1 MNTIPQEQGALF
13 FEDVVAS
20 YVKQPR
26 FRPRQW
32 LEKRVQDLLDEADC
46 RFVLITGEPGAGKTA
61 FMAQLAHNHAS
72 WLRYFIRRTST
83 QPLSSGDARSFLFAI
98 GHQLA
103 ASQPELFDPD
113 KLKVE
118 VEQDIQENAA
128 SGRATGIEIDD
139 LQVSPFF
146 QTSLKVKQ
154 KVGIQ
159 AGELVGIS
167 IRRAVVEERFLE
179 LDNLQMLA
187 LFHPARALRR
197 AGSQE
202 KIVILVDALDE
213 LRYQPGGDHIL
224 KWLASC
230 PELPANVRLV
240 LSSRPDDELLA
251 VFRGAQASWLRELPL
266 PTDKVQQ
273 AQDPQGY
280 AAVQA
285 DVQAY
290 AAALAEQPPVATALA
305 ALGAEQKWNF
315 VRRSVQKA
323 DGNLGYLDA
332 LGRTIDAALEAGD
345 QEMLA
350 RALNL
355 EEVPDTLNGIHAFF
369 LQQIQARVQNESI
382 EVVDANTG
390 ESHYLKAWPAVYRR
404 ILGVLSV
411 ARQPLSMAQ
420 VRRLGGIPADEAYV
434 SDALGALRQI
444 LNPTPGVFS
453 FYHASLPEFLAAPET
468 QANPAYQQLA
478 VNAQEAH
485 RRIVQAY
492 RKGAES
498 WDAVDFEQVDDYGLL
513 QLPAHLQAS
522 GAELAAQVV
531 ELVNWPVRKAMLTRF
546 QTDVA
551 FQSLVDRAAG
561 QVLRELDIA
570 KALPQV
576 FFLALARAQTARSGN
591 WFSPKTL
598 GLMTR
603 LGRVDQ
609 ALMYLVLKNPGLQRF
624 RSAVEIYI
632 QANARQRQHMGDQLD
647 IERLLELAE
656 EVGNEWN
663 KREHAIAEVARLA
676 AEQDYPRALQILQRV
691 KTDYLIISAHKD
703 ALAAAL
709 QARTPEEA
717 LALLRQELAQ
727 NKNLQ
732 PQTELENGNGSDGQE
747 KKPSPAVDLYKT
759 LIRRLMNLEEEEETL
774 RQALNDLSA
783 LPDYPSQAAK
793 DGELAA
799 LFTAAWYG
807 LDLSRGQPLL
817 DELRQML
824 FAPLP
829 PQPDADEARY
839 AWQDL
844 VSARLLALW
853 ESACLFERRDPQFS
867 RTCLEALEPNS
878 AVFHVDEEVLYL
890 LDEWHKYSI
899 LAAEEW
905 LRLGERDKARE
916 WIEAIIASALQRTNR
931 YRWRLLERAAQAMQ
945 PIDPARSTEIIQLA
959 VEAARPEPG
968 SLLEDFDLAELV
980 GGLARFNPLQAET
993 YARQIQRLTW
1003 DETEG
1008 DRLSLLAKAALGW
1021 LDVEDELAQ
1030 TKAQALLDEILTQV
1044 REGLQQAAREFG
1056 RRTTPS
1062 WAAGDAFERISPD
1075 QRLFNTMGMLNGYN
1089 DWIAMRNWRIFDDP
1103 VEVIRS
1109 YNDWQLY
1116 SIASP
1121 FCLGRTLR
1129 CLSESIAGQDASLA
1143 LELAE
1148 QIDDPLEAAIA
1159 FAGFFEAQALL
1170 QPDLADQALH
1180 KAAEW
1185 LNQLQPPGK
1194 SFLNMVSAGEYPQ
1207 QVRAYMHLWV
1217 QGLVEVAARCVRFHP
1232 QYNAQLLQAI
1242 PVDYLKHSI
1251 LAKSA
1256 DSLLDG
1262 SLENFVAQAQQLVAQ
1277 SGRAND
1283 DAVRTFHVMMANVWL
1298 NQIEDPFLV
1307 SLALMRAAC
1316 SLARFS
1322 LQQAEEFARAIPDPL
1337 YQGLAWGRMADF
1349 LSSAERTPENIR
1361 HLAVQAQ
1368 ACLKEDMPVNLRAA
1382 ILLQAAQALAGIEDV
1397 TCKDLLNRA
1406 LQEIQGSSFDYYTL
1420 LAVCELVDRERLLG
1434 LLEHEAV
1441 HQMVLA
1447 ALPAETAQNQYLKEL
1462 LLVLPRLA
1470 FYLPETILPRLY
1482 QASRAGLYAVLAL
1495 MDHSAGLAARHGGAD
1510 LIRGLANAI
1519 ERARACQG
1527 EGL

>member
-1 MNTIPQEQGALF
+1 MSTVSQEQGELF

-46 RFVLITGEPGAGKTA
+46 RFVLITAEPGAGKTA

-128 SGRATGIEIDD
+128 SGRTTGIEIDD
-139 LQVSPFF
+139 LQISPFF

-197 AGSQE
+197 AGSPE

-230 PELPANVRLV
+230 PELPANVRFV

-290 AAALAEQPPVATALA
+290 AEALAEQPPVTTALA
-305 ALGAEQKWNF
+305 ALGAEQKRVF

-382 EVVDANTG
+382 EVVDATTG

-420 VRRLGGIPADEAYV
+420 VRRLGGIHADETYV

-492 RKGAES
+492 RRGAES
-498 WDAVDFEQVDDYGLL
+498 WDAVDFEMVDDYGLL

-531 ELVNWPVRKAMLTRF
+531 ELVNWPVRKAMMARF
-546 QTDVA
+546 QTDA
-551 FQSLVDRAAG
+551 AYQSLVDRAAG
-561 QVLRELDIA
+561 QALKEPDVD

-576 FFLALARAQTARSGN
+576 FFLALARAQAARSGN

-603 LGRVDQ
+603 LGQVDR
-609 ALMYLVLKNPGLQRF
+609 ALMYLALKNPGLQRF
-624 RSAVEIYI
+624 RSAVEIYSHATA
-632 QANARQRQHMGDQLD
+632 QQRQQIGDQLD

-656 EVGNEWN
+656 EVSNEWN

-676 AEQDYPRALQILQRV
+676 AEQDYPRALQILERV
-691 KTDYLIISAHKD
+691 KTDYLITSAHKD

-709 QARTPEEA
+709 RVRTPKEA
-717 LALLRQELAQ
+717 LALLRQELTQ
-727 NKNLQ
+727 NQKLQ
-732 PQTELENGNGSDGQE
+732 PQTEPERNGSDGQGE
-747 KKPSPAVDLYKT
+747 KPSAAVDLYKS
-759 LIRRLMNLEEEEETL
+759 LIRRLMSLGGNEETL
-774 RQALNDLSA
+774 RQALNDLAA
-783 LPDYPSQAAK
+783 LPDYSSQSAK
-793 DGELAA
+793 DGDLAA
-799 LFTAAWYG
+799 LFTSAWYG
-807 LDLSRGQPLL
+807 LEPLRGQMLL

-824 FAPLP
+824 FVPLP
-829 PQPDADEARY
+829 PQPATDEARY

-844 VSARLLALW
+844 VSSRLSALW
-853 ESACLFERRDPQFS
+853 ESARLFETLDPPFS
-867 RTCLEALEPNS
+867 RACLEALEPNS

-890 LDEWHKYSI
+890 LNEWHKYSI
-899 LAAEEW
+899 LAAEGW
-905 LRLGERDKARE
+905 LRLGERDKARQ
-916 WIEAIIASALQRTNR
+916 WIEATVDSALQRTDR

-945 PIDPARSTEIIQLA
+945 PIDPVRSTEIIHLA

-980 GGLARFNPLQAET
+980 SGLARFNPLQAEA

-1021 LDVEDELAQ
+1021 LDLEGEPAQ
-1030 TKAQALLDEILTQV
+1030 PKAQALMDEILTQV
-1044 REGLQQAAREFG
+1044 REGLQEAAREYG

-1075 QRLFNTMGMLNGYN
+1075 QRLFNTMGMMNGYN
-1089 DWIAMRNWRIFDDP
+1089 DWIAMRNWRIFNDP

-1129 CLSESIAGQDASLA
+1129 CLSESIAGRDARLA

-1159 FAGFFEAQALL
+1159 YASIFEAQALL
-1170 QPDLADQALH
+1170 QPDLADQALRQ
-1180 KAAEW
+1180 AAEW
-1185 LNQLQPPGK
+1185 LNQLQPPGE
-1194 SFLNMVSAGEYPQ
+1194 SFLNLVSAGEYPQ

-1242 PVDYLKHSI
+1242 PVEYLKHSI

-1277 SGRAND
+1277 SGRPTD

-1322 LQQAEEFARAIPDPL
+1322 LQQAEEFAQAIPDPL
-1337 YQGLAWGRMADF
+1337 YEGLAWGRMADF
-1349 LSSAERTPENIR
+1349 LSPSERTPENVR

-1368 ACLKEDMPVNLRAA
+1368 ACLKDDMPVNLRAA

-1397 TCKDLLNRA
+1397 SCKDLLNRA

-1420 LAVCELVDRERLLG
+1420 LAVCELVNRERLLG
-1434 LLEHEAV
+1434 LLEREQV
-1441 HQMVLA
+1441 RQVVLG
-1447 ALPAETAQNQYLKEL
+1447 ALPSEIAQNQYLKEL
-1462 LLVLPRLA
+1462 LLVLPRLV

-1482 QASRAGLYAVLAL
+1482 QASKAGLYAVLAL
-1495 MDHSAGLAARHGGAD
+1495 MDHSAGLAARHGGAG
-1510 LIRGLANAI
+1510 LIRELASAI